1 MRAVDWSSE
10 DDPLSSPG
18 DDDSFNLGR
27 GALGDQAPEKAFE
40 ESLHEAVNAIESIIE
55 RASDS
60 AIAAQSTISLLVPSE
75 PAAELSK
82 ATREVFESIMRS
94 TTQIA
99 RELSEADSL
108 GEQGAFKGDGKGLPG
123 QARLGE
129 DGREC
134 EPQE

>member
-1 MRAVDWSSE
+1 MAAPRCAAAAANSRRSSTTRAAAVRAAVAAACRGSGESRRGSNDSNSPPPPGGYSRRGTLRAVDWSSE

-60 AIAAQSTISLLVPSE
+60 AIAAQST
-75 PAAELSK
+75 
-82 ATREVFESIMRS
+82 
-94 TTQIA
+94 
-99 RELSEADSL
+99 
-108 GEQGAFKGDGKGLPG
+108 
-123 QARLGE
+123 
-129 DGREC
+129 
-134 EPQE
+134 